1 MPGVGG
7 ELDTLVKH
15 HMDGLWSDGAC
26 FVEVHSRSVAR
37 RWNSRDIARKRAQGA
52 ERSVPAFH
60 PILERVH
67 VISNIDAHVRASI

>member
-15 HMDGLWSDGAC
+15 HMAGLWSDGAC

-37 RWNSRDIARKRAQGA
+37 RWNSRDIARKRAWGA
-52 ERSVPAFH
+52 ERSVPAFR
-60 PILERVH
+60 PICPERVH
-67 VISNIDAHVRASI
+67 VI